1 MLRTLFLLVFVGG
14 ALYAGLVAT
23 HSALT
28 GDTGDDSSEYS
39 YVLAIR
45 SPASETVAVPLRSWG
60 ANLQSLR
67 NEPWRS
73 VPASQPTADPDNR
86 AASAAL
92 AVAASRSAGEEAI
105 GWAKV
110 ALAARAHGEAS
121 VSSPTLHFYRAGAEL
136 EIVHRDGAWLKLR
149 DPTTKEEG
157 WVFAQYV
164 ALMDRP
170 SATQVAAA
178 APIEHATPADAPAME
193 ASAHKP
199 KAVKNVKAKKPGRS
213 LKPSAASELALATLE
228 PRRGQLAS
236 RGERR
241 RLGHFLFGRRMAKV
255 EAEGRVATR

>member
-1 MLRTLFLLVFVGG
+1 MLRALFLLSFVGG

-23 HSALT
+23 HSALSGT
-28 GDTGDDSSEYS
+28 NSSEFS

-45 SPASETVAVPLRSWG
+45 PPTGETAVASLRSWG
-60 ANLQSLR
+60 PNLQALR
-67 NEPWRS
+67 NEPQLR
-73 VPASQPTADPDNR
+73 VLASQPASHPDNGP
-86 AASAAL
+86 ASAAL
-92 AVAASRSAGEEAI
+92 AVAAVSSGGEEAI

-121 VSSPTLHFYRAGAEL
+121 VSSPTIHFYRAGAEL

-213 LKPSAASELALATLE
+213 LKPSAASELAVATLE